1 MGKIRNITFTHIFPK
16 RSYIDQI
23 DFAVA
28 LSLGGTF
35 LFVKLI
41 NFIKVKEVILS
52 RS

>member
-16 RSYIDQI
+16 GHILI
-23 DFAVA
+23 KLTFAVA